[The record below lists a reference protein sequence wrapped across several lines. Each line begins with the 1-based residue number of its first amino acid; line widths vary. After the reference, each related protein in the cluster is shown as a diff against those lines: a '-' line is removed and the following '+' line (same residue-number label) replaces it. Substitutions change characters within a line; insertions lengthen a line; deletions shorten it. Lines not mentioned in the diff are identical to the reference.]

1 MAARTTDAPQTS
13 DKTIGVTTAS
23 QESYAAGSNALISSM
38 RDSQSNSNASKS
50 LPKVEVFDGGQTTKN
65 AVPQSG
71 SDNKTPLSYA
81 DVHKEASK
89 LDPMVKQ
96 FLASNNYDT
105 QKNAIT
111 NIQNELQTLI
121 PHGFDSTTQV
131 LDQVASDLKNDK
143 SVNADIQTNVLISP
157 NTASIGVI
165 NHKTTPGL
173 PENGP
178 TGLSIY
184 STPDLLLTAGNDGNA
199 TNLSV
204 SSSVKNGIA
213 GTPTDKFSPT
223 PIAPKPAPTFSIAAI
238 LSDL

>member
-1 MAARTTDAPQTS
+1 MPARTTDAPQTS

-50 LPKVEVFDGGQTTKN
+50 LPKVELFDGGQTTKN

-71 SDNKTPLSYA
+71 SAIKTPLSYA

-121 PHGFDSTTQV
+121 PHGLDSTTQV

-143 SVNADIQTNVLISP
+143 SVNADIQTNVLMR
-157 NTASIGVI
+157 N
-165 NHKTTPGL
+165 
-173 PENGP
+173 
-178 TGLSIY
+178 
-184 STPDLLLTAGNDGNA
+184 PDQAGQ
-199 TNLSV
+199 
-204 SSSVKNGIA
+204 
-213 GTPTDKFSPT
+213 PF
-223 PIAPKPAPTFSIAAI
+223 
-238 LSDL
+238 